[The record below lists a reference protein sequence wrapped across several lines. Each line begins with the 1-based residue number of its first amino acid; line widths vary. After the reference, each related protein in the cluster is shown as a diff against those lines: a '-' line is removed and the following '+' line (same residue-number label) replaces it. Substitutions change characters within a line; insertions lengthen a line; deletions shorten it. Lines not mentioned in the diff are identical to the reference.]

1 MKGMNMSEKVK
12 QLLIT
17 VLLQNINAM
26 SRDINHAIQS
36 KLLSRYGMSSHQII
50 RQRNNL
56 STELI
61 EQYGQLQLLMEG
73 GTVEEKPLD
82 LAAQVKAMIG
92 NAPQVKTAPVEGP
105 PGWKQDL
112 NGHWFEIYQE
122 NMGAK

>member
-1 MKGMNMSEKVK
+1 MTEKVK
-12 QLLIT
+12 ALLIT

-61 EQYGQLQLLMEG
+61 EQFGQLQLLMEG

-82 LAAQVKAMIG
+82 LVTQVKAMIG
-92 NAPQVKTAPVEGP
+92 DAPQAEVKTPVVVQSGP
-105 PGWKQDL
+105 PGWKQDI
-112 NGHWFEIYQE
+112 NGEWFEV
-122 NMGAK
+122 K

>member
-1 MKGMNMSEKVK
+1 MSEKVK

-61 EQYGQLQLLMEG
+61 EQFGQLKLLMEQG
-73 GTVEEKPLD
+73 LVVEEKPLD
-82 LAAQVKAMIG
+82 LVSEVKAM
-92 NAPQVKTAPVEGP
+92 VKTAPQAEGP

-112 NGHWFEIYQE
+112 HGHWFEIYQE
-122 NMGAK
+122 NMGTK